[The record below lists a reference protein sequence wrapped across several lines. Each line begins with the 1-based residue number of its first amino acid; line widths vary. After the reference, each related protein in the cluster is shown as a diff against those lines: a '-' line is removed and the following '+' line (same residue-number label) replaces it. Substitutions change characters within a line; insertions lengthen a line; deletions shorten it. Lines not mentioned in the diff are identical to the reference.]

1 MFKKTAIIVSAA
13 LALSLSATAAL
24 AADDVDDQPTT
35 VATCDQDRA
44 QLRDGTGTGDCVYG
58 DEALQTRT
66 MTRQRDQVFSP
77 EDCTGDGPQARAGNA
92 AGQGNGPGNAG
103 LGIGDGPQARS
114 ANATG
119 NQFGR
124 AGS

>member
-1 MFKKTAIIVSAA
+1 MLKKTALIVSAA
-13 LALSLSATAAL
+13 LALSLPATAAL
-24 AADDVDDQPTT
+24 AADDVDDQTVTT
-35 VATCDQDRA
+35 TTCDQSQDRA
-44 QLRDGTGTGDCVYG
+44 QLRNGTATGDCVYG
-58 DEALQTRT
+58 DEAVQDRT
-66 MTRQRDQVFSP
+66 MTRQRDQVYSP
-77 EDCTGDGPQARAGNA
+77 EDCTGDGPQVRAANAGNA
-92 AGQGNGPGNAG
+92 AGQGNG